1 MVIGTVGLL
10 WFKWKSDKVPGGTDE
25 RSMDYRFLVMLCLTS
40 LSGIFTLVFRT
51 TAAMGSILVIHL
63 GLVAGLFL
71 TAPYGKFVHVVY
83 RFLALLKYR
92 TE

>member
-1 MVIGTVGLL
+1 MVVGTLGLL
-10 WFKWKSDKVPGGTDE
+10 WFKWKSDNEPAETVA
-25 RSMDYRFLVMLCLTS
+25 RSMDYLFLIVLCLTS
-40 LSGIFTLVFRT
+40 LSGIFTLVFRS
-51 TAAMGSILVIHL
+51 TAAMGSILVMHL
-63 GLVAGLFL
+63 GLVAALFL